1 MTKIYSADTKLSSID
16 TSKIE
21 DKLYK
26 TKKHSTFYTDNGIFS
41 IDNSILVKHIIND
54 SPLIKHKI
62 DNNSF
67 VVDKSTVIKE
77 KHNYQL
83 PYGYIVQRT
92 EQLEY
97 KLCDTSEVK
106 LIIIMENGYV
116 IDTFF
121 KTSQDYTHPEVENA
135 ITTFLSLLNFY

>member
-1 MTKIYSADTKLSSID
+1 MTKIYSPGTKLSSID

-26 TKKHSTFYTDNGIFS
+26 TKKNTTFYTDNGIFS
-41 IDNSILVKHIIND
+41 IDNGILVKHNITD
-54 SPLIKHKI
+54 CELIKYRI

-67 VVDKSTVIKE
+67 VVDKSSIHKE

-83 PYGYIVQRT
+83 PYGYVVQRT
-92 EQLEY
+92 EHFEY

-106 LIIIMENGYV
+106 LFIVMENGCIV
-116 IDTFF
+116 DMFF
-121 KTSQDYTHPEVENA
+121 KTNQDHTHPEVENT